1 MYKKSI
7 NRIVIGDV
15 GSGKTIV
22 AFLIALCYLKTLQEG
37 SVALLAPTEVLAF
50 QHYLKLLEYVSLW
63 QEDFLAT
70 VDFIYL
76 SNKNIY
82 LNGEKL
88 TKKALENS
96 ELKVYRFYIGT
107 HALLFKPELNPSFV
121 LVDEQHRFGVDQRQ
135 KLTKNNQ
142 NLDQK
147 LAPHFVSFTA
157 TPIPRT
163 LALTVFQSLKPHFLE
178 TLSSRKTIQTKIV
191 TFDEFESR
199 VVPAIQAEITK
210 HRKIYIIC
218 AKVEDKDEA
227 DDIWSTTKATQYLE
241 RFFPSQILT
250 VHGKLANK
258 KDILQEF
265 KDSTD
270 KNILVAT
277 TVVEVGVDV
286 SEASLVVILN
296 SERFGLSALHQIRG
310 RVGRNSYDD
319 NQCLLVT
326 QKEYSRSRRLKYLC
340 DYQDGFKIAEKDLE
354 LRGGGDVIGKAQSG
368 FDDDVNSLLGLNPEL
383 YFKITEL
390 VDNLNIKNLDK
401 NLIRLQNYL
410 EKESAKIWEE

>member
-22 AFLIALCYLKTLQEG
+22 AFLIALNYLKTLQEG

-50 QHYLKLLEYVSLW
+50 QHYLKLWDYVSLW
-63 QEDFLAT
+63 NEDFLSE
-70 VDFIYL
+70 VDFVYL
-76 SNKNIY
+76 SNKNTF

-88 TKKALENS
+88 TKKALENTT
-96 ELKVYRFYIGT
+96 LKKFRFYIGT

-135 KLTKNNQ
+135 KLTKNNHGE
-142 NLDQK
+142 DQK

-178 TLSSRKTIQTKIV
+178 TLESRKTILTKIG
-191 TFDEFESR
+191 TFDEFENR
-199 VVPAIQAEITK
+199 IVPAIKAELSK
-210 HRKIYIIC
+210 KRKIYIIC
-218 AKVEDKDEA
+218 AKVEDKEEA

-250 VHGKLANK
+250 VHGKLTNK

-265 KDSTD
+265 KDSAD
-270 KNILVAT
+270 RNILVAT

-296 SERFGLSALHQIRG
+296 AERFGLSALHQIRG

-319 NQCLLVT
+319 NQCLMVT
-326 QKEYSRSRRLKYLC
+326 QKEYVRSRRLKYLC
-340 DYQDGFKIAEKDLE
+340 EYQDGFKIAEKDLE

-383 YFKITEL
+383 YFEITSL
-390 VDNLNIKNLDK
+390 VDNLDIKPLDK
-401 NLIRLQNYL
+401 NLQRLQNYL
-410 EKESAKIWEE
+410 EKESAKVWEE